1 MNFIV
6 PKELKNFLEDYKKI
20 HKKILSSCLN
30 ITDLNFNGHTNNV
43 FEIDFSKISI
53 SEPFSFLIVI
63 SDLFITFQE
72 DSGIF
77 TLSLLTKDKNG
88 KIFDHGKIYTG
99 RFENKKYRNIAP
111 ITTCLNLTPPVTIL
125 LKINSIKPVNSVFN
139 IGVTI
144 NQ

>member
-6 PKELKNFLEDYKKI
+6 PKELKLFLEDYKKI

-43 FEIDFSKISI
+43 FEIDFSKINI
-53 SEPFSFLIVI
+53 NETFSFLIVI
-63 SDLFITFQE
+63 SELFITFQE
-72 DSGIF
+72 ESGIF
-77 TLSLLTKDKNG
+77 ALSILTKDKNNQ
-88 KIFDHGKIYTG
+88 ILDHGKIYTG
-99 RFENKKYRNIAP
+99 MFENRRFRSLRP
-111 ITTCLNLTPPVTIL
+111 ITTCLNLNKPVIIL
-125 LKINSIKPVNSVFN
+125 LKIDSVKPVYSVFN